1 MLSENRGGTRP
12 TVFYE
17 VTISLVQKSDKASTK
32 ITDDSPLEHRDKNH
46 KQNIA
51 RHIQKNR

>member
-1 MLSENRGGTRP
+1 MLSKNRGGTCL
-12 TVFYE
+12 TVFHE
-17 VTISLVQKSDKASTK
+17 VTLSLVQKSDKASTK

-51 RHIQKNR
+51 SHIQKKR